1 MRKEGFYKKGDLI
14 SGKFEVR
21 QMLGKGGFGVV
32 YLAYDR
38 EMQAVVALKTFRDE
52 LLANPKARSAF
63 TKESLLWVNLEEH
76 PHILA
81 ARWVSEISGRLFVS
95 MDYIAPDA
103 QGRVNL
109 HDHLATASG
118 PLDTNQVLGWAI
130 QFCLGMEHAR
140 ACGLECHRDIKPGNI
155 LIATD
160 WTLKIAD
167 FGLAAATA
175 MAWDSSDVRS
185 DSLMTG
191 GADFGFSMARTEGGI
206 RCGTPGYMAPEV
218 YRCEPADVRSD
229 IYAFGLVLWQMSAGS
244 RLPPFFVSNQA
255 NIEAFM
261 LGVYKL
267 QMAGRLPPV
276 QAPFESVVA
285 RCLQGK
291 PSERYSS
298 FQELRWALESIWQ
311 KRTGTMFP
319 APQIEEMSGF
329 WINKGGALD
338 ALGQHKKAII
348 CYDKELADDPQNF
361 GACNNKGVALDKLG
375 RLEEAILCYNEA
387 LTIDPQHVFAW
398 NNKGNTLDALGQHE
412 EAIKCFNVALAID
425 SQDAGTWNN
434 KGKALNA
441 LGRNVEAVECFDKA
455 LAIDPRQTYA
465 WDGKAIALLAVGR
478 YKEAIDCSDKALAI
492 DPLYAN
498 AWKKRGDGFMA
509 LGRNE
514 DAIVCYDKALAINPK
529 SAEAWKG
536 KGNVL
541 NKLARSQEATK
552 CIDKGIAI
560 HRRYVAALIL
570 KAALL
575 AKSGRHEQAISYYE
589 QALAIDSQQ
598 GLAWH
603 GKALSEDSLR
613 RSLEAVR
620 SYRKFIEFAS
630 AKDANLVADV
640 RQRIHKFESK
650 AI

>member
-1 MRKEGFYKKGDLI
+1 
-14 SGKFEVR
+14 
-21 QMLGKGGFGVV
+21 
-32 YLAYDR
+32 
-38 EMQAVVALKTFRDE
+38 MQAVVALKTFRDE

-361 GACNNKGVALDKLG
+361 GAWNNKGVALDKLG

-529 SAEAWKG
+529 YDAFQRADGDWFVSVHGHNHLPAIFVSPFLMAAGLRHQSKAMPAQNLDDFLGVANWKSPAHGTASSMSFAPLFILTGEGSNQSANASFALATASFSVSPAEAQPG
-536 KGNVL
+536 SSGNTADQRLVSGSSSTRRRNFML
-541 NKLARSQEATK
+541 
-552 CIDKGIAI
+552 GI
-560 HRRYVAALIL
+560 
-570 KAALL
+570 
-575 AKSGRHEQAISYYE
+575 
-589 QALAIDSQQ
+589 
-598 GLAWH
+598 
-603 GKALSEDSLR
+603 
-613 RSLEAVR
+613 
-620 SYRKFIEFAS
+620 
-630 AKDANLVADV
+630 
-640 RQRIHKFESK
+640 
-650 AI
+650 